1 VTSGGSTSDA
11 DDPSLDASAL
21 YGLPPEEFTKA
32 RNDLVKRLRATGR
45 REEASGVA
53 RMRRPPA
60 TAWALNQIA
69 RQRPDLVAAVF
80 DAGGRLRAA
89 MDAAL
94 AGDASG
100 VRPARAAERE
110 ALAAVVAEAGS
121 ELGGAGHAATDA
133 VRRRMEGTLRAA
145 MVDDAVAEDL
155 SQGVLDADHDA
166 PGFGFGDSG
175 PVAQAPP
182 APAATEASDQEA
194 RERAEAAK
202 VEAARQEAEWRAT
215 LFERAERLAHRADEL
230 DVTAREA
237 EAAAER
243 ARAAAAAARSEAAE
257 ARAALDELGPAD

>member
-21 YGLPPEEFTKA
+21 YDLPPEEFTKA
-32 RNDLVKRLRATGR
+32 RNDLVKRLRGADR
-45 REEASGVA
+45 REAASGVA

-60 TAWALNQIA
+60 TAWALNRVA

-80 DAGGRLRAA
+80 DAGARLRAA

-94 AGDASG
+94 AGDASR

-121 ELGGAGHAATDA
+121 ELDGAGHAATDA
-133 VRRRMEGTLRAA
+133 ARRRMEATLRAA
-145 MVDDAVAEDL
+145 MVDDAVAEGL
-155 SQGVLDADHDA
+155 SQGVLDADHEA

-175 PVAQAPP
+175 PEVQVPAAAAA
-182 APAATEASDQEA
+182 APAASDQAAKEQQ
-194 RERAEAAK
+194 EAAK
-202 VEAARQEAEWRAT
+202 AKAALQEAEWRAT

-230 DVTAREA
+230 EVTAREA
-237 EAAAER
+237 EATAER
-243 ARAAAAAARSEAAE
+243 ARAAAAEARSEAVE
-257 ARAALDELGPAD
+257 ARAAVDELGP